1 MPSKWMAFLFGIWA
15 PQRTRGSIASILPST
30 DGRDATHRSFWRSQ
44 KKMRRDTEAAQLPE
58 YSRICRAEH
67 GNENFICRI
76 RTSVVHRLPKPRRR
90 VRLPYPAPKRNA
102 IQMDGISFGNM
113 GIAAFGAAKRKCA
126 GTRRRPCRRS
136 TPVRPIYLLIYNVL
150 TTQKE
155 APSKRMAFLFG
166 IRLPQRPPAGHVF
179 LIDILPK
186 VW

>member
-1 MPSKWMAFLFGIWA
+1 MAFLFGIWA

-90 VRLPYPAPKRNA
+90 VRLPYPAPKRKA
-102 IQMDGISFGNM
+102 IQTDGFSFWCM
-113 GIAAFGAAKRKCA
+113 SPAANPWFDHKHFKRASAMAANA
-126 GTRRRPCRRS
+126 A
-136 TPVRPIYLLIYNVL
+136 IVL
-150 TTQKE
+150 TH
-155 APSKRMAFLFG
+155 ASKQNAQGHGGGFAAG
-166 IRLPQRPPAGHVF
+166 VLPYARF
-179 LIDILPK
+179 IC
-186 VW
+186 

>member
-102 IQMDGISFGNM
+102 IQMDGISFWNM
-113 GIAAFGAAKRKCA
+113 GPAANSWFDRKHFA
-126 GTRRRPCRRS
+126 VDRRPRCNAS
-136 TPVRPIYLLIYNVL
+136 QLLAQPKENAQGHGGGPAAGVL
-150 TTQKE
+150 PY
-155 APSKRMAFLFG
+155 ARF
-166 IRLPQRPPAGHVF
+166 IC
-179 LIDILPK
+179 
-186 VW
+186 